1 MKVILFLLLVFQSQ
15 QLCISQQKDVELVDS
30 WEPEEYL
37 NISSTTLNIDQPS
50 FNIVKIL
57 SDNLISYYQSN
68 ISPLSIDRCPFEIS
82 CSNYAK
88 EAISRHGIIGLIMF
102 TDRYFYR
109 ENVAAYQN
117 YKIIERK
124 NRILKLDDK
133 IYLFK

>member
-1 MKVILFLLLVFQSQ
+1 MKAILFLLLVFQIQ
-15 QLCISQQKDVELVDS
+15 QLCISQQKVVESVDS
-30 WEPEEYL
+30 WEPEDL
-37 NISSTTLNIDQPS
+37 NISSTTLNIEQPS
-50 FNIVKIL
+50 FNVVKIL

-88 EAISRHGIIGLIMF
+88 EAISKHGIIGLIMF

-109 ENVAAYQN
+109 ENIAAYQN

-124 NRILKLDDK
+124 DGILKLDDK